1 MLSLYYTKYKHN
13 SCHCNQIRIFHIII
27 RSSLAHLEN
36 FFFFWVDNMEAKY
49 KELEPYIMSVQII
62 INQI

>member
-13 SCHCNQIRIFHIII
+13 SCHCNQIKILQIII
-27 RSSLAHLEN
+27 HSSLAHLD
-36 FFFFWVDNMEAKY
+36 FFFWVDNVETKY